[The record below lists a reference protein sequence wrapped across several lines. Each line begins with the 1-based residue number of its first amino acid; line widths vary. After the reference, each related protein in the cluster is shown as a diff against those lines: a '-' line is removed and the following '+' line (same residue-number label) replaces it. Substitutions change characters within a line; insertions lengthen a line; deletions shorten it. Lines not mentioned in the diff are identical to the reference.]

1 MKTCKMEVKILA
13 HTDISTP
20 EIANMLFKEKYGNKK
35 MRNLIKNED
44 GNQSKMANPKQTR
57 TTQKRKNKKEM
68 HETLSQ
74 CAVVEVG
81 KTTRYQQPRKG
92 FQSLASNK
100 RRKKSLPKVVTGADR
115 GCSKF
120 DKSITRKKINKFT
133 IQKKISNFQN
143 NCENPR
149 KELQYLC
156 LARM

>member
-1 MKTCKMEVKILA
+1 MIFLLLKLPTCFLRK
-13 HTDISTP
+13 
-20 EIANMLFKEKYGNKK
+20 NMRTKK